1 MTKGNCADCGK
12 DISHRGWMAKRCKEC
27 SRKRILGLQKKYR
40 EEHKDE
46 IKEYQKE
53 YYSEK

>member
-46 IKEYQKE
+46 IKEYQKK
-53 YYSEK
+53 YYGEK